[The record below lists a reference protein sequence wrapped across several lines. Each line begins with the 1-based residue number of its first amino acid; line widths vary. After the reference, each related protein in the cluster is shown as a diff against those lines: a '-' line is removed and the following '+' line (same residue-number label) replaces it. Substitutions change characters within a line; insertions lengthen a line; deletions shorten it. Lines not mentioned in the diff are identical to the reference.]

1 MNKSVGLARVIAA
14 IATVVAVVAPGWAQS
29 AESAEQELIELQHR
43 WAAARV
49 KGDTAFLERLY
60 AKEFRI
66 VTIDGSFSDRDA
78 DIALFSS
85 GVLKPEYIRDEDME
99 VSIYGDVAIVTGRE
113 LMGGTYK
120 GERDEL
126 AVRFTS
132 IYVRRDGRWQL
143 VAGHATQLPKR

>member
-1 MNKSVGLARVIAA
+1 MG
-14 IATVVAVVAPGWAQS
+14 TVRRCGA
-29 AESAEQELIELQHR
+29 AEQELIELQHR

-66 VTIDGSFSDRDA
+66 VTIDGSFSDCDA

-85 GVLKPEYIRDEDME
+85 GLLKPEYIRDEDME

-120 GERDEL
+120 GERGEL

-132 IYVRRDGRWQL
+132 VYVRRDGRWQI